1 MTDEAPCVLVVDDDP
16 NISYLVSSALRL
28 EGYRTLT
35 ADDGRQALQQV
46 AEAQPDLVVL
56 DVMMPEL
63 DGFDVLKRLRQD
75 GFDQPVIFLTAR
87 DGGEDRVRGLQAG
100 GDDYVVKPFLI
111 EELVARVAAV
121 LRRSGV
127 GMQSAVLGYADLAM
141 DEDAH
146 RVTRGGHVV
155 RLSPTEYKL
164 LRYLLLN
171 AERVLSRAQILDH
184 VWGYDFEGES
194 TVVETFISYLRRKVD
209 AAGPP
214 LIQTVRGVG
223 YCLRLEDERP

>member
-1 MTDEAPCVLVVDDDP
+1 MSDEAPCVLVVDDDP

-28 EGYRTLT
+28 EGYRTL
-35 ADDGRQALQQV
+35 V
-46 AEAQPDLVVL
+46 AETGREALRQVDEGHPDLLVL
-56 DVMMPEL
+56 DVMLPEL

-75 GFDQPVIFLTAR
+75 GFSQPVIFLTAR
-87 DGGEDRVRGLQAG
+87 DAGDDRVRGLQAG

-121 LRRSGV
+121 LRRAG
-127 GMQSAVLGYADLAM
+127 LGERTTTLTYADLAM

-146 RVTRGGHVV
+146 RVTRAGHVV

-194 TVVETFISYLRRKVD
+194 TVVETFVSYLRRKLD
-209 AAGPP
+209 AEGPP

-223 YCLRLEDERP
+223 YCLRLEADG